1 MVNQKRY
8 NEAKVLQAI
17 NFVIEEC
24 RRHQVGCNEFL
35 TGFATAKDHS
45 SKWRAAGE
53 HLANLFS
60 LRELER
66 ALEAVL
72 HGEIEFGNNWQH
84 VTHCMMLAPGH
95 FCFMCPVGRQP

>member
-8 NEAKVLQAI
+8 SEAKVLQAI
-17 NFVIEEC
+17 NFMIQEC
-24 RRHQVGCNEFL
+24 RRHRVGFDEFM

-53 HLANLFS
+53 HLTNMFS

-66 ALEAVL
+66 ALEAML
-72 HGEIEFGNNWQH
+72 RGESEFGNNWQRI
-84 VTHCMMLAPGH
+84 THCVMVAPDH
-95 FCFMCPVGRQP
+95 FCFMSPIGGQP